1 MSKMKEDSLKSIAAF
16 MQIASQPGFASIFGG
31 MIQDSDPVDPYP
43 YERLGDGYE
52 LRPIEILAEGG
63 QFVLDNREEF
73 SNLYHYGLKVSDEIF
88 RKGGMGGKF
97 VDGYC
102 SLIQYIQKSEHTQKR
117 HGFDFG
123 THVIINQLGEIVFKA
138 NGSCD
143 YPSHC
148 GGNVGKLKDTY
159 YNLKTGEPILTA
171 SSSGTIS
178 SKNLII
184 IEHRYD
190 WYNKSLPLGIYTINK
205 TTCEITKI
213 DDIK

>member
-1 MSKMKEDSLKSIAAF
+1 MQILAAF
-16 MQIASQPGFASIFGG
+16 TQMMADPGFTNFFGG
-31 MIQDSDPVDPYP
+31 MIREMDPEAKYP

-52 LRPIEILAEGG
+52 LRSIEL
-63 QFVLDNREEF
+63 LDSKGNQLMNE
-73 SNLYHYGLKVSDEIF
+73 SKYSHLYHNGLKVTDLIF
-88 RKGGMGGKF
+88 RKGGLGGKF
-97 VDGYC
+97 NDGYC
-102 SLIQYIQKSEHTQKR
+102 LLILYVQKSEHTQKG

-123 THVIINQLGEIVFKA
+123 IHVIINELGEIVLKA
-138 NGSCD
+138 NGSCE

-171 SSSGTIS
+171 SSSGAIS

-184 IEHRYD
+184 IEHQYD
-190 WYNKSLPLGIYTINK
+190 WYNKSLPLGVYTINK

-213 DDIK
+213 DDVKK